1 MNLASGAPRSWVAG
15 RAGAP
20 ILLVSLFLILIGSRA
35 ALIAYAGNYTPF
47 LDEWDADAA
56 HLLKPWLQGR
66 LTTADLLH
74 PINEHRIVFTKLAVL
89 SIFEISGYWD
99 VILQMIVNAFV
110 DSATIVAIAY
120 ALSRAL
126 TRSWAIAA
134 MILSTAVNAIPF
146 GYDNIVLGFNTH
158 FYLLLTFSMATMWLL
173 ADARSWSLRWAAGVL
188 CGICS
193 SLCLASG
200 ALTLAAAAGGQ
211 ILQIACGC
219 RKGRDEWL
227 GLAAIAVATV
237 VMLSL
242 VPHVPQA
249 DGLRS
254 HSVRQIATAYV
265 ALASWPAQMGLGLA
279 FYLPTAVFVLLALRD
294 RAPLNDPRWFNI
306 LALGWVATQIL
317 VLAVGRGQL
326 PLQYRYFD
334 FLLVG
339 LSINVV
345 SAFWLL
351 QTAADGKRAGWR
363 ALVLAAWLALL
374 AQSLIHPQ
382 RHLWFKIE
390 EWRTILAN
398 GSNNVRRYVETGDA
412 SFLDKA
418 PAVQIPAFEAGPLR
432 DLLDTPEIRSALPP
446 QLTGRAPPHP
456 GVEAV
461 KETLLRLG
469 FVWLGA
475 GLLLLLAA
483 LGPAYGRRTKQTR
496 PS

>member
-1 MNLASGAPRSWVAG
+1 MTLVTGAPRYGPAHTRLS
-15 RAGAP
+15 
-20 ILLVSLFLILIGSRA
+20 ILLLSLFLVLFGSRA
-35 ALIAYAGNYTPF
+35 ALIAYAGYATPF

-66 LTTADLLH
+66 LTIGDLLY

-89 SIFEISGYWD
+89 SIFRISGYWD
-99 VILQMIVNAFV
+99 VILQMIVNAVV
-110 DSATIVAIAY
+110 DSATIVALAY
-120 ALSRAL
+120 ALARPLAAG
-126 TRSWAIAA
+126 WAIAA

-158 FYLLLTFSMATMWLL
+158 FYLLLTLSMAAMWLL
-173 ADARSWSLRWAAGVL
+173 ADARAWSPRWAAGVL

-200 ALTLAAAAGGQ
+200 ALTLAAAGGGQ

-219 RKGRDEWL
+219 RKGRAEWL
-227 GLAAIAVATV
+227 GLASIAVATV
-237 VMLSL
+237 AMASVI
-242 VPHVPQA
+242 PHVPQA
-249 DGLRS
+249 DDLRS
-254 HSVRQIATAYV
+254 HSVLQIATALV
-265 ALASWPAQMGLGLA
+265 ALASWPAHTGLGLI
-279 FYLPTAVFVLLALRD
+279 FYLPTAAFVFAALRD
-294 RAPLNDPRWFNI
+294 RPPLKDPRWFNM

-317 VLAVGRGQL
+317 ALAVGRGQL

-345 SAFWLL
+345 SAFWLF
-351 QTAADGKRAGWR
+351 QRASDGKRAGWR
-363 ALVLAAWLALL
+363 ACVLAAWLALL
-374 AQSLIHPQ
+374 AQSLIYPQ

-390 EWRTILAN
+390 EWRTILTN
-398 GSNNVRRYVETGDA
+398 GSNNVRSYVETGDA

-418 PAVQIPAFEAGPLR
+418 PAVQIPAFDAGPLR
-432 DLLDTPEIRSALPP
+432 AILDTPEIRSALPP

-456 GVEAV
+456 LVEAI

-475 GLLLLLAA
+475 GLVLLLAA
-483 LGPAYGRRTKQTR
+483 LGPAYGRRRKQSL